1 LIGLNAQELLRPIAS
16 PSSSDGSVSA
26 LGLVAELVS
35 MAYIWPMRKSASG
48 IKEIAKRAG
57 VHHSTVSRVLNPQ
70 TRALVS
76 AKVAAKILKI
86 AETLGY
92 RRNSMAVGLRTNRSF
107 TIGVIVPDLT
117 NPVFPPIVRAVER
130 TMGMEGYVT
139 VLADTDNSTE
149 TERNVLDSLCSRQVD
164 GLVLA
169 SALLDD
175 NIVAECRRRQVPFV
189 LVNRTV
195 TDTTATS
202 VVTNDSYGIRL
213 AVEHLVTLGHRKIAY
228 LGGPLNTSTSRSRQ
242 QGFTE
247 AMGAYH
253 LKTDARIM
261 CECKSWTIAAG
272 DSACQRLIQ
281 SERPFTAIVAA
292 NDLLALGCYAA
303 LGAAGL
309 KCPAD
314 VSVTGYNDMP
324 FAEHFAPPLTTLR
337 IPLTEMG
344 NQAALLLLRKVRDP
358 KTILPSVQLQPSL
371 VVRGST
377 ARLDRAS

>member
-1 LIGLNAQELLRPIAS
+1 
-16 PSSSDGSVSA
+16 
-26 LGLVAELVS
+26 
-35 MAYIWPMRKSASG
+35 MRKTASG

-70 TRALVS
+70 TRTLVS
-76 AKVAAKILKI
+76 ARVAAKILTI
-86 AETLGY
+86 AEAMGY
-92 RRNSMAVGLRTNRSF
+92 RRNSMAVGLKTNRSF

-139 VLADTDNSTE
+139 VLADTDNSAE
-149 TERNVLDSLCSRQVD
+149 TERSVLDSLCSRQVD
-164 GLVLA
+164 GLLLA
-169 SALLDD
+169 TALLNDD
-175 NIVAECRRRQVPFV
+175 IVAECHKRQVPFV

-195 TDTTATS
+195 AGAAATS

-213 AVEHLVTLGHRKIAY
+213 AVEHLAALGHRKIAY
-228 LGGPLNTSTSRSRQ
+228 VGGPLNTSTGKSRQ
-242 QGFTE
+242 EGFVET
-247 AMGAYH
+247 MNAYR
-253 LKTDARIM
+253 LKADARIM
-261 CECKSWTIAAG
+261 QECKYLTAKSG
-272 DSACQRLIQ
+272 DTACQSLIQ
-281 SERPFTAIVAA
+281 GKRPFTAVVAA

-303 LGAAGL
+303 LGAADL

-344 NQAALLLLRKVRDP
+344 NQAALLLLRKMRDP
-358 KTILPSVQLQPSL
+358 KTVLPSVQLQPSL
-371 VVRGST
+371 IVRGST
-377 ARLDRAS
+377 ARLVSG